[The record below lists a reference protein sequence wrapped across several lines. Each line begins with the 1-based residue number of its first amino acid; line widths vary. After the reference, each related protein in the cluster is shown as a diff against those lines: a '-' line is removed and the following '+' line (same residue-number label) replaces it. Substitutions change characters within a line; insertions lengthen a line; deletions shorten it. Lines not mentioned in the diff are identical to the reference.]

1 VRRAHHTPASFAR
14 AAQQLAASALLLP
27 ALLAAAAAVAQA
39 QERVVAFPTQTEG
52 VMGGADVD
60 RALREALA
68 ARKLELAPAP
78 ALDLDATQ
86 LALDCIET
94 SARCLRQVAERT
106 HGDVLVA
113 PSLKRRGGQLELRIL
128 YFAVSDEDSRF
139 AARRAAGKRLDS
151 DTVNAIP
158 AMVDELFGAK
168 KPSAAPAEE
177 APLPAPEAQSEPAAE
192 PASIAIEDNASASNE
207 PHRVPIVPLIIAGGG
222 VVLVAAGAL
231 MGALMSDTQRDYQH
245 QQVTNMD
252 EAEKADEL
260 RTRGKGQALMADVLF
275 GVGGAA
281 IAAGGV
287 WLVLAMTHAGP
298 AAGGDAATHDHAQTA
313 VLPELGPDHAGL
325 RVVGKWSGL

>member
-1 VRRAHHTPASFAR
+1 VPRRRSWAAHALERSGAAPALCVGAFLISWLLLTGASVAR
-14 AAQQLAASALLLP
+14 A
-27 ALLAAAAAVAQA
+27 
-39 QERVVAFPTQTEG
+39 EGRVVAFPTQADG
-52 VMGGADVD
+52 VMGAADVD
-60 RALREALA
+60 RALREALE

-86 LALDCIET
+86 LALDCIDT

-139 AARRAAGKRLDS
+139 AARRSAGKRLDA
-151 DTVNAIP
+151 DTVNAVP
-158 AMVDELFGAK
+158 AMVEELFGAA
-168 KPSAAPAEE
+168 KPSAAPAEA

-192 PASIAIEDNASASNE
+192 PTSISIEDNASASSE
-207 PHRVPIVPLIIAGGG
+207 HRRVPVVPLIIAGGG
-222 VVLVAAGAL
+222 VVLVGAGAL
-231 MGALMSDTQRDYQH
+231 MGALMSDTQRDYEH
-245 QQVTNMD
+245 QQVTNMA

-260 RTRGKGQALMADVLF
+260 RARGKRQALMADVLF

-287 WLVLAMTHAGP
+287 WLVLALTHR
-298 AAGGDAATHDHAQTA
+298 DAQTA
-313 VLPELGPDHAGL
+313 VVPELGPDHAGL
-325 RVVGKWSGL
+325 RVAGKWSGL

>member
-1 VRRAHHTPASFAR
+1 MAVSRVRLAQRRPASPAR
-14 AAQQLAASALLLP
+14 FCVSALLLL
-27 ALLAAAAAVAQA
+27 ALLAAGATVARA
-39 QERVVAFPTQTEG
+39 QQRVVAFPTQAEG

-60 RALREALA
+60 RALRDALT

-86 LALDCIET
+86 LALDCIDT

-139 AARRAAGKRLDS
+139 AARRAAGKRLDTE
-151 DTVNAIP
+151 TVNAIP
-158 AMVDELFGAK
+158 AMVDELFGAAK
-168 KPSAAPAEE
+168 SAAPAEE
-177 APLPAPEAQSEPAAE
+177 APLPAPEAQSEPTAE
-192 PASIAIEDNASASNE
+192 PASTAPRDDASAASG
-207 PHRVPIVPLIIAGGG
+207 HRRVPIAPLIIAGGG
-222 VVLVAAGAL
+222 VVLIGAGAL
-231 MGALMSDTQRDYQH
+231 MGALMTDTQRDYEH

-252 EAEKADEL
+252 EAQKADEL
-260 RTRGKGQALMADVLF
+260 RTRGKRQALMADVLF

-287 WLVLAMTHAGP
+287 WLVLALTHES
-298 AAGGDAATHDHAQTA
+298 AQTA
-313 VLPELGPDHAGL
+313 VVPELGPDHAGL
-325 RVVGKWSGL
+325 RVAGKWSGL

>member
-1 VRRAHHTPASFAR
+1 VAVT
-14 AAQQLAASALLLP
+14 
-27 ALLAAAAAVAQA
+27 AVAQA
-39 QERVVAFPTQTEG
+39 QARVVAFPTQAEG
-52 VMGGADVD
+52 VMGAADVD
-60 RALREALA
+60 RALREALE

-86 LALDCIET
+86 LALDCIDT

-113 PSLKRRGGQLELRIL
+113 PSLERRGGQLELRIL

-139 AARRAAGKRLDS
+139 AARRAPGKRLDA

-158 AMVDELFGAK
+158 AMVDELFGASK
-168 KPSAAPAEE
+168 SAAPAPPGDE

-192 PASIAIEDNASASNE
+192 PASTSIEDDASVSSE
-207 PHRVPIVPLIIAGGG
+207 HRRIPIAPLIVAGSG
-222 VVLVAAGAL
+222 VVLVGVGAL
-231 MGALMSDTQRDYQH
+231 MGALMSDTQRDYEH

-252 EAEKADEL
+252 EAEKAEEL
-260 RTRGKGQALMADVLF
+260 RARGKRQALMADVLF

-287 WLVLAMTHAGP
+287 WLVLSLTHE
-298 AAGGDAATHDHAQTA
+298 DAQTA
-313 VLPELGPDHAGL
+313 VVPELGPDHAGL
-325 RVVGKWSGL
+325 RVAGKWSGL